1 MLKEFARSARDP
13 TIVPPPAAN
22 DGGRNYDVRRLTGR
36 DVLRAYPLAR
46 LAAGHL
52 TLAAWLRFAA
62 ALGAKPPG
70 AKAPRKAAAAPAE
83 RGLLGVEDQ
92 RGYLHALCSFAVEPD
107 LRTGRRLTIDNLVA
121 LDLIDGNIPAQALV
135 GALDKLARELDCPG
149 YVVHLPEA
157 ASRGGRFR
165 SGMTSGGG
173 REHICIHRTLT
184 TVGSEPGAGTA

>member
-13 TIVPPPAAN
+13 AIAPPPAAN
-22 DGGRNYDVRRLTGR
+22 DGGRNYGVRRLTGR
-36 DVLRAYPLAR
+36 DVLRAFPLAR

-70 AKAPRKAAAAPAE
+70 TKAPRKTAAAQAE

-92 RGYLHALCSFAVEPD
+92 RGYLHALCSFSVEPD

-121 LDLIDGNIPAQALV
+121 LDLIDGDIPAQALI

-157 ASRGGRFR
+157 ATRGGRFR

-173 REHICIHRTLT
+173 REHICIHRSLT

>member
-13 TIVPPPAAN
+13 AIAPAAIT
-22 DGGRNYDVRRLTGR
+22 DGGRNYGVRRLTGR
-36 DVLRAYPLAR
+36 DVLRAFPLAR

-52 TLAAWLRFAA
+52 TLAAWRRFTA
-62 ALGAKPPG
+62 ALGAG
-70 AKAPRKAAAAPAE
+70 SRKSTARAE

-121 LDLIDGNIPAQALV
+121 LDLIDGDIPAQALV

-165 SGMTSGGG
+165 AGMAGGGG
-173 REHICIHRTLT
+173 REQICIHRTLT
-184 TVGSEPGAGTA
+184 TLGAETGAGTA